1 MWTYTDGPAC
11 HRPVAMP
18 SQQRTNPLYGHAI
31 LMKEQHTRTV
41 KKSISQFNY
50 LMHTRKGIGKEERE
64 VMCRWNM
71 RKKTLLVM

>member
-1 MWTYTDGPAC
+1 MWMYGYTDDGPAC

-41 KKSISQFNY
+41 KNQFPNSI
-50 LMHTRKGIGKEERE
+50 I
-64 VMCRWNM
+64 
-71 RKKTLLVM
+71 

>member
-1 MWTYTDGPAC
+1 MWMYGYTDGPAC
-11 HRPVAMP
+11 HRPVQ

-50 LMHTRKGIGKEERE
+50 LMHTRIGIGKEERE
-64 VMCRWNM
+64 VLC
-71 RKKTLLVM
+71 VGGI